1 VQTFKKHVRFIT
13 NVLLIVL
20 IVSSIMFNSLISL
33 FSSLRFSYK
42 MTQKEILKFSID
54 QVQSLLEESYSFDTA
69 SLKLFKGNLLLFLL
83 FHY

>member
-1 VQTFKKHVRFIT
+1 
-13 NVLLIVL
+13 
-20 IVSSIMFNSLISL
+20 MFNSLISL

-69 SLKLFKGNLLLFLL
+69 SLKLFKGNLQRF
-83 FHY
+83 